1 LPPEGTALHP
11 WSSLRRARRRRR
23 AARAEATVDDPVSTL
38 ATTLEALDS
47 GFLVVLTGAG
57 ISLASGIPT
66 FRGSDPGA
74 VWKRDVLE
82 LGTRRYFESDPAG
95 SWTWY
100 TSRFD
105 QVLDKQPNAAH
116 HALAALERWQVGRGG
131 GFVLVTQNVDP
142 LHERAGSERLVKVH
156 GSAERVRC
164 SRQGCRHGA
173 PGGSLPRAGLDFSA
187 LRADPVAANVPR
199 CPACG
204 ALLRQH
210 VLWFDEYYDEHHDY
224 QWPWVLQAAQALD
237 CLLCVGT
244 SFSVGVTE
252 LFLRAALGAGKPVLS
267 VDPGAAAS
275 PHPRVT
281 VLRAASE
288 VLLPAVCQ
296 RLGAG
301 PLPPPS

>member
-1 LPPEGTALHP
+1 
-11 WSSLRRARRRRR
+11 
-23 AARAEATVDDPVSTL
+23 VDGSVATL
-38 ATTLEALDS
+38 ATALEALDG

-74 VWKRDVLE
+74 IWKRDVLE

-95 SWTWY
+95 SWSWY
-100 TSRFD
+100 TRRFD
-105 QVLDKQPNAAH
+105 PVLGKRPNAAH
-116 HALAALERWQVGRGG
+116 HALAALERWHDGRGG
-131 GFVLVTQNVDP
+131 RFLLVTQNVDP

-164 SRQGCRHGA
+164 SREGCRHGA
-173 PGGSLPRAGLDFSA
+173 PGGSLPRSDFDFTA
-187 LRADPVAANVPR
+187 LRAEPVVENVPR

-210 VLWFDEYYDEHHDY
+210 VLWFDEYYDEHRDY
-224 QWPWVLQAAQALD
+224 QWPRVLQAAEAMD
-237 CLLCVGT
+237 GLLCVGT

-267 VDPGAAAS
+267 VDPGAEAS
-275 PHPRVT
+275 PHPGV
-281 VLRAASE
+281 VGLRAASE
-288 VLLPAVCQ
+288 VLLPAVCE
-296 RLGAG
+296 RLGVG
-301 PLPPPS
+301 PMPPG